1 MTTISRLMDLSDYAD
16 GTSEDK
22 KAICK
27 QYLEDNSSLKD
38 FCFRHKLVE
47 STWKRHVTNYKNLL
61 STGCDVF
68 HDSGRRPR
76 KFDIETMIN
85 MK

>member
-1 MTTISRLMDLSDYAD
+1 MLMAHQKIKS
-16 GTSEDK
+16 
-22 KAICK
+22 K
-27 QYLEDNSSLKD
+27 QYLDENSSLKD
-38 FCFRHKLVE
+38 FCEKLVE

-85 MK
+85 MKWLL